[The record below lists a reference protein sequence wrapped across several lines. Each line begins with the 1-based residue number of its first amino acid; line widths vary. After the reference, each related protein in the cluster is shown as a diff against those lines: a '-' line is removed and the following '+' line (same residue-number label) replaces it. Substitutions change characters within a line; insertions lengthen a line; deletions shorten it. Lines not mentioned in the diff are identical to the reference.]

1 MSNLYNKEYIKTCNQ
16 SFLKSLIE
24 NNTKVDFTA
33 LVERK
38 EIVVLQHYIIK
49 YIEENGKTN
58 SINNMLSQFYST
70 FQKYPYLF
78 VDSPLLKEG
87 FLNRFMTEK
96 DRKIIM
102 NACNNYFNNEK
113 CRKLYAKYKNSD
125 LTDSEKNQLFS
136 FLIHKSDNSQYD
148 EVIDFCSKKILNSDK
163 KIKDLNTMELKLYCT
178 YIAKLAGKMGQ
189 IKPEV
194 HIMSNKPENGG
205 FQINGLIFLNKYSSY
220 VPTLEEITKTTCH
233 ETEHAIQYK
242 DLKNKSTR
250 KAFEMAYF
258 ELFEKY
264 LSNEDYKAYDL
275 NYKYSEIE
283 LDAEKFGF
291 FYGQTFL
298 LMLGRKDLANKLK
311 PIKKDSFDKRH
322 YYQFMYDKN
331 KKPVPIDTFIVRN
344 LDEIIKKHPEELKNY
359 KVLNNIY
366 DINGERKSFSTLL
379 SNLMNQDFETRG
391 IYDNYINYEI
401 LNDKLDTLSLKI
413 TGKNAKQKIFKAL
426 RDVYKDKEILFKD
439 YCTDKDYNH
448 INSDQIIKTT
458 VYQLSIIDKIITY
471 VDKNFEHVLE
481 AKEDGLLTNSSFIYE
496 FIYGLQDFKLTNITN
511 KVIQNNP
518 IINEKYKELLEKI
531 SSIITKFN
539 KQFILDR
546 IADIPLDKLSQNIKT
561 PEGKEMPLNEY
572 LLKDVLSKM
581 DGHLSYEVNGKEEYV
596 GNIIN
601 YYKKNLINMANN
613 QKDNQVYK

>member
-1 MSNLYNKEYIKTCNQ
+1 MSSLYNKEYINTCDQ
-16 SFLKSLIE
+16 SIFKNLIE

-33 LVERK
+33 LFKRI

-96 DRKIIM
+96 ERKIIM
-102 NACNNYFNNEK
+102 NTCNNYFNNEK
-113 CRKLYAKYKNSD
+113 CRKLYAKYKKSD

-148 EVIDFCSKKILNSDK
+148 EVIDFCSRKILNSNK

-220 VPTLEEITKTTCH
+220 ITTLEEITKTTCH

-298 LMLGRKDLANKLK
+298 LMLGRKDLADKLK

-322 YYQFMYDKN
+322 YYQSMYDKN
-331 KKPVPIDTFIVRN
+331 KEQVPIDTFIVRN

-379 SNLMNQDFETRG
+379 SNLMNQDFESRG

-401 LNDKLDTLSLKI
+401 LNDRLDTLSLKV
-413 TGKNAKQKIFKAL
+413 TGKNAKQKVFKAL

-448 INSDQIIKTT
+448 TTSDQIMKTT

-496 FIYGLQDFKLTNITN
+496 FIYGLQDYKLTNINN
-511 KVIQNNP
+511 KVIQNDQ
-518 IINEKYKELLEKI
+518 IINEKYKELQEKI
-531 SSIITKFN
+531 SSIIAKFN

-546 IADIPLDKLSQNIKT
+546 IVDIPIENLNEKIKIA
-561 PEGKEMPLNEY
+561 EGKEITVEDY
-572 LLKDVLSKM
+572 FLKVILPNM
-581 DGHLSYEVNGKEEYV
+581 NGHLEYRVNGREKYV
-596 GNIIN
+596 GDIITEYKN
-601 YYKKNLINMANN
+601 YLKNQNN
-613 QKDNQVYK
+613 KSLENHSFK